1 MSTMKQLKFEN
12 DFAEAIVRGERHTT
26 LRIDDKDIRVGERI
40 QLIDKVSSNKPQE
53 WLIRGEMEVVGV
65 QAFYLSEVPL
75 GLLADSEIASDN
87 RDELYHFLRRF
98 YGEGLGDMTVIKL
111 IQFHF
116 EAYGKALTFM
126 PSQATVGDSVPVPK
140 KVFLYADGGSRG
152 NPGPSAAGFVIED
165 EAGQVIY
172 SWNKYLGITTNNQA
186 EYHGLIAAL
195 EWCREKQVQEIEVRL
210 DSLLVVNQMKGIFKV
225 KNRDLWTLYETAKTL
240 KVQFSQIQ
248 FTHVPRA
255 LNARADLEVNKA
267 LDSMSGSGKDIVQ

>member
-1 MSTMKQLKFEN
+1 MKQLKFEH
-12 DFAEAIVRGERHTT
+12 DYAEAIVNGLRHTT

-40 QLIDKVSSNKPQE
+40 QLVDKASSNKPQS
-53 WLIRGEMEVVGV
+53 WLIPGEMEVVGV

-75 GLLADSEIASDN
+75 KLLADSEIATDS

-98 YGEGLGDMTVIKL
+98 YGEGLGDATVIKL
-111 IQFHF
+111 IHFHY
-116 EAYGKALTFM
+116 EPYPEPLAFM
-126 PSQATVGDSVPVPK
+126 ASQSTVADSATIPK
-140 KVFLYADGGSRG
+140 HVILYADGGSRG
-152 NPGPSAAGFVIED
+152 NPGPSAAGYVIED
-165 EAGQVIY
+165 EQGQVLT

-195 EWCREKQVQEIEVRL
+195 EWCKEKQVQDVEVRL

-240 KVQFSQIQ
+240 KSAFKQIR

-267 LDSMSGSGKDIVQ
+267 LDSMSGSGRDIVQ